1 LTAKDTDP
9 MTHAPEPL
17 KPASPVRKTAAR
29 AAQAGVNVIW
39 IVPIIALVVTLGI
52 AWNAFRDRGSLIE
65 VVFADPTGITPG
77 ETALRFREITVGGVE
92 GVKFT
97 QDLSKVVVSIR
108 VDTDVAQYIDDK
120 AAFWIVRPQVSAQGV
135 TRLDTVLT
143 GAFIEGYW
151 DAEVTEPAT
160 RFQGLERPPL
170 VRSDQP
176 GTRVSLSMDTA
187 EGLSEGAPVLF
198 RGVEVGRLENVRL
211 AEGDDRVLADAFVE
225 APHDARLTT
234 ASVFWDTS
242 GFSLSLGA
250 QGIAFN
256 VNSLSSVLQ
265 GGVAFDT
272 IVSGG
277 NPIEP
282 GHEFIVQADEAAAR
296 SALFASDDTN
306 RLRVGM
312 LIDDSL
318 AGLTRGADVQFQG
331 LRVGQVTDLAVNVSG
346 ENEGN
351 PRVQQLVTLTISPSR
366 LGLDEGATA
375 ADALALLAEEV
386 EAGLRAR
393 VASAGFLGT
402 SLIVEL
408 VDIPNAPPATIVTD
422 AGPNPLIP
430 SVEGD
435 LDDFTASAQGLVE
448 RIGNLPIEELL
459 NAARDTLDSITALAS
474 AQDTRALPGVLR
486 QAITEGGEALADIGS
501 ITGELRDA
509 GSGQTFAR
517 LLDEASAAFTAI
529 GEAAVDVP
537 EVIDQI
543 DAAAT
548 AVEEFDFADISAQ
561 AEGILADLRLMLGSE
576 DAEQLPRN
584 LSDTLE
590 AATGL
595 LNDLRDGNAVGSL
608 NQALASA
615 STAAEEVARSVQ
627 QLPQLIQTLQA
638 TASGA
643 ESLFSSYGSRS
654 AFNNELIG
662 ALRELRRATA
672 SIGSVARLIERNP
685 RAFILGR

>member
-1 LTAKDTDP
+1 MTDTP
-9 MTHAPEPL
+9 PPL

-52 AWNAFRDRGSLIE
+52 AWNSFRDRGTLIE
-65 VVFADPTGITPG
+65 VVFADATGITPG
-77 ETALRFREITVGGVE
+77 DTALRFREITVGGVE
-92 GVKFT
+92 SVKFT
-97 QDLSKVVVSIR
+97 EDLSQVVVSIR
-108 VDTDVAQYIDDK
+108 VDSDIAQYIDDD

-151 DAEVTEPAT
+151 DAEISEAAS
-160 RFQGLERPPL
+160 RFDGLERPPL
-170 VRSDQP
+170 IRSDQP
-176 GTRVSLSMDTA
+176 GTWITLSMNSA
-187 EGLSEGAPVLF
+187 EGLSEGAPILF

-211 AEGDDRVLADAFVE
+211 SEGEDRVLADAFVE

-277 NPIEP
+277 NPIQP
-282 GHEFIVQADEAAAR
+282 GHTFEVQADEAGAR
-296 SALFASDDTN
+296 STLFASDDTD
-306 RLRVGM
+306 RLLVGM

-318 AGLTRGADVQFQG
+318 QGLMRGADVQFQG
-331 LRVGQVTDLAVNVSG
+331 LRVGEVTDLAVNLS
-346 ENEGN
+346 EDTEGQ
-351 PRVQQLVTLTISPSR
+351 PVVQQLVSMAISPRR

-375 ADALALLAEEV
+375 EDALALLREEV
-386 EAGLRAR
+386 DQGLRAR

-402 SLIVEL
+402 SLMVEL
-408 VDIPNAPPATIVTD
+408 VDIPEAGPAAIDEET
-422 AGPNPLIP
+422 GPNPLIP

-448 RIGNLPIEELL
+448 RIGNLPIEEVLSS
-459 NAARDTLDSITALAS
+459 ARDTLDSITALAS
-474 AQDTRALPGVLR
+474 SQDTRAIPGAVR
-486 QAITEGGEALADIGS
+486 QAVEEGAVALSDISS
-501 ITGELRDA
+501 ITSQLNEANSGE
-509 GSGQTFAR
+509 TFAR

-543 DAAAT
+543 DAAAA
-548 AVEEFDFADISAQ
+548 AVEEFGFAEISLQ
-561 AEGILADLRLMLGSE
+561 AEGILADLRAMLGSE

-584 LSDTLE
+584 LSNTLE

-608 NQALASA
+608 NDALDSA
-615 STAAEEVARSVQ
+615 AVAADQVARSVQ
-627 QLPQLIQTLQA
+627 QLPELIQRLQA
-638 TASGA
+638 TAGGA
-643 ESLFSSYGSRS
+643 EALFASYGTRS

-662 ALRELRRATA
+662 ALRELRRATE

>member
-1 LTAKDTDP
+1 MTDKP
-9 MTHAPEPL
+9 QPL

-39 IVPIIALVVTLGI
+39 IVPIIALIVTLGI
-52 AWNAFRDRGSLIE
+52 AWNSFRDRGSLIE
-65 VVFADPTGITPG
+65 VVFADATGITPG
-77 ETALRFREITVGGVE
+77 DTALRFREITVGGVE

-97 QDLSKVVVSIR
+97 EDLSQVVVSIR
-108 VDTDVAQYIDDK
+108 VDSDVAQYIDED

-151 DAEVTEPAT
+151 DAQISEPAS
-160 RFQGLERPPL
+160 RFDGLERPPL

-176 GTRVSLSMDTA
+176 GTWVTLSMDTA

-277 NPIEP
+277 SPIEP
-282 GHEFIVQADEAAAR
+282 GHVFEVQADEAAAQ
-296 SALFASDDTN
+296 STLFATDDTE

-318 AGLTRGADVQFQG
+318 QGLTRGADVQFQG
-331 LRVGQVTDLAVNVSG
+331 LRVGQVTDLAVNLTDDAD
-346 ENEGN
+346 GN
-351 PRVQQLVTLTISPSR
+351 PVVQQLVTMAISPRR
-366 LGLDEGATA
+366 LGLDDDATA
-375 ADALALLAEEV
+375 EEALALLREEV
-386 EAGLRAR
+386 AQGLRAR

-408 VDIPNAPPATIVTD
+408 VDIPEAGPATIDETV
-422 AGPNPLIP
+422 GPNPLIP
-430 SVEGD
+430 SVPGD
-435 LDDFTASAQGLVE
+435 LDDFTASAQGLVQ
-448 RIGNLPIEELL
+448 RIGNLPIEEVL
-459 NAARDTLDSITALAS
+459 NSARDTLDSITALAS
-474 AQDTRALPGVLR
+474 SQDTRAIPGALR
-486 QAITEGGEALADIGS
+486 QAVEEGAAALSNISS
-501 ITGELRDA
+501 ITAELDEANSGE
-509 GSGQTFAR
+509 TFAR
-517 LLDEASAAFTAI
+517 LLDEASEAFTAI
-529 GEAAVDVP
+529 SAAAVDVP

-543 DAAAT
+543 DAAAA
-548 AVEEFDFADISAQ
+548 AVEKFGFAEISLQ
-561 AEGILADLRLMLGSE
+561 AEGILADLRAMLGSE

-584 LSDTLE
+584 LSNTLE

-608 NQALASA
+608 NSALESA
-615 STAAEEVARSVQ
+615 STAADQIAQSVQ
-627 QLPQLIQTLQA
+627 QLPDLIQRLQA
-638 TASGA
+638 TAGSA
-643 ESLFSSYGSRS
+643 ESLFASYGTRS
-654 AFNNELIG
+654 PFNNELLG
-662 ALRELRRATA
+662 ALRELRRATE